1 MAWRHRVWNFLRQRR
16 LEDEID
22 EELRFHV
29 ESAVHDNMVAGMSAA
44 EARRDALRRF
54 GNAAALRDQTRD
66 TEIWVFAEQCRQD
79 VTFGVRSLL
88 RRPGFTTVAL
98 LTLALGIGATTA
110 IFTVVWSV
118 LLRPL
123 PFARADALH
132 VVSYTAPAP
141 RAWLYPG
148 MSDRDYLSF
157 REANRTFDALTTFSA
172 SQATLT
178 GRGEATRLIGASVT
192 ADFFRVLGVE
202 AISGRPFG
210 SGDDLPGAEK
220 VVVLAERLWRQQFAA
235 DAGLLHQTIT
245 LNGVQHRVVGIVPV
259 GFSYPADATYW
270 IPLSVRILPNVG
282 YTRPVI
288 GRLKTGVTR
297 AQAQTDLDLF
307 VQRLP
312 PDPRRPQESL
322 ARVTPLHEAIAG
334 DVRFPLL
341 VFGGAVV
348 FLLSIACANVA
359 NLLLMR
365 AVSRRQEIAIRLA
378 LGAGRGRLVRQM
390 LTESAL
396 LSILGGVAGVAIA
409 LLAGPALLAFVPP
422 GRLPG
427 DLIVRVDGW
436 VLAFTAALSL
446 LTGLIVGLAPIVQTA
461 RSDQFAGLRASAA
474 SATRSSHQLRQALV
488 VAQVALT
495 LILLIGA
502 GLLVRSFLGLRA
514 VPLGFSP
521 ERVMAMAVDLPVA
534 RYPTAAQAATF
545 HDRLLESLGGIP
557 DVQSVGAVNWLP
569 LGDMVIQ
576 GDVQAEDRR
585 ELVGKYNAT
594 KVAVSA
600 GYFRT
605 MNIRLLRGR
614 AFTDA
619 DGAGRPPVLI
629 ISQSVARR
637 LWPGGDP
644 LGKRMS
650 LRDNPKPEDWL
661 TVVGVVDDVRQGG
674 FRAAPAHAVY
684 QPYQQ
689 VTNRVFV
696 GYMTFVVR
704 TSADPS
710 LAAPM
715 MRAALRRIDDDE
727 APQTLTTLEAV
738 IDRTVAEPKFQA
750 RILVL
755 FSLVALM
762 LASVGIYGVLASS
775 VLERRFEIGVRM
787 ALGAD
792 RTSVVRL
799 VLRRTML
806 LTLVGVALGVAGSL
820 TLTWALRT
828 LLFNV
833 TPTDTLTFLGA
844 AGVLVIVALAAG
856 LVPARRASLMD
867 PLAALKVD

>member
-1 MAWRHRVWNFLRQRR
+1 
-16 LEDEID
+16 
-22 EELRFHV
+22 
-29 ESAVHDNMVAGMSAA
+29 
-44 EARRDALRRF
+44 
-54 GNAAALRDQTRD
+54 
-66 TEIWVFAEQCRQD
+66 
-79 VTFGVRSLL
+79 
-88 RRPGFTTVAL
+88 
-98 LTLALGIGATTA
+98 
-110 IFTVVWSV
+110 
-118 LLRPL
+118 
-123 PFARADALH
+123 
-132 VVSYTAPAP
+132 
-141 RAWLYPG
+141 

-157 REANRTFDALTTFSA
+157 REANRTFEALTTFSA
-172 SQATLT
+172 AQATLT
-178 GRGEATRLIGASVT
+178 GRGDATRLLGASVT

-202 AISGRPFG
+202 AIAGRTFG
-210 SGDDLPGAEK
+210 SGDDLPEAEK
-220 VVVLAERLWRQQFAA
+220 IVVLGEGLWRQQFDA
-235 DAGLLHQTIT
+235 DPGLVQRTIT
-245 LNGVQHRVVGIVPV
+245 LNGVQHRVVGIVPSD
-259 GFSYPADATYW
+259 FSYPAGATYW

-282 YTRPVI
+282 YTRPVV
-288 GRLKTGVTR
+288 GRLKTGVTH
-297 AQAQTDLDLF
+297 AQAQADLDLW
-307 VQRLP
+307 VQTLP
-312 PDPRRPQESL
+312 PDRNRPQASF
-322 ARVTPLHEAIAG
+322 ARVTPLHDAIVG

-390 LTESAL
+390 LAESTL
-396 LSILGGVAGVAIA
+396 LSIVGGFAGIAIA
-409 LLAGPALLAFVPP
+409 LLGGPALLALVPP

-427 DLIVRVDGW
+427 DLVVGVDGS

-461 RSDQFAGLRASAA
+461 RSDQFSGLRASATLP
-474 SATRSSHQLRQALV
+474 TRVSHQLRHALV
-488 VAQVALT
+488 IAQVALT

-502 GLLVRSFLGLRA
+502 GLLVRSFIGLRA

-521 ERVMAMAVDLPVA
+521 ERVMAMTVDLPVA
-534 RYPTAAQAATF
+534 RYPTTAEAARF
-545 HDRLLESLGGIP
+545 HDRLLESLAGIP
-557 DVQSVGAVNWLP
+557 DAQSVGAVNWLP
-569 LGDMVIQ
+569 LGDIVIQ

-585 ELVGKYNAT
+585 DLVGKYNAT

-619 DGAGRPPVLI
+619 DGPGRPPVLI

-650 LRDNPKPEDWL
+650 LVDNPQPEDWL
-661 TVVGVVDDVRQGG
+661 TVVGIVDDVRQGG
-674 FRAAPAHAVY
+674 FRATPAHAVY

-689 VTNRVFV
+689 VTKRFFV

-704 TSADPS
+704 TSADPA

-727 APQTLTTLEAV
+727 APQALTTLEAV
-738 IDRTVAEPKFQA
+738 IDQTIAEPKFQA

-755 FSLVALM
+755 FSLVALI

-792 RTSVVRL
+792 RTSVVRM
-799 VLRRTML
+799 VLRRTMR
-806 LTLVGVALGVAGSL
+806 LTLLGVALGVAGSL
-820 TLTWALRT
+820 ALTWALRA

-833 TPTDTLTFLGA
+833 TPTDTLTFAGA
-844 AGVLVIVALAAG
+844 VGVLVIVALAAG
-856 LVPARRASLMD
+856 LVPARRASRMD